1 MAQALAMRT
10 SPSVSPRMSH
20 LSPRS
25 QRQSVDPQRPDER
38 LLPSRDV
45 TDAMIDDAYVAFI
58 LYANP
63 GVPSSTDTSELR
75 KIFRVPPRSD
85 GKSFSIYTLW
95 ELIRKL
101 ENKELK
107 TWTQLAIDLGVEP
120 PQAEKNQ
127 STQKVQQYAVRLKR
141 WMHAMHVDAFFE
153 YLLGKPHS
161 YYTQLPTSA
170 IHTPDSARD
179 GVPLEED
186 LALRALMPEWKPKRG
201 RRKAEDKEGS
211 IDRDLHSAKRQHLET
226 PASVIDYDGY
236 GGHSAN
242 FPQSAIPPW
251 SGVLPDDQEPWTAP
265 GMFPMNVPSGQS
277 LTHPFAAYRGTP
289 EARWRMLG
297 RDFSPAGAYPQSA
310 ITPGHRPAQH
320 IAHAEPQSAITPSA
334 SGTKTKA
341 RRRHGPAVS
350 SAWPSSGNP
359 STGKLRG
366 RPPSNRNIQDGPFST
381 FPANPKPSSQPSS
394 NAVDPDSVPT
404 PTIER
409 DPNIHPGAPLPVQ
422 GSLSSNRLEQ
432 IQRRNK
438 LQLQVPQH
446 SGGPVRMATPP
457 TVLVNGETDGPNMQ
471 HYTGRRESAD
481 FFNDPDE
488 HESNAGVSQN
498 GHPRGS
504 SPLIDFG
511 FRDISRV
518 FATKVLQAK
527 LVPQQEPLSVED
539 AKAISNQV
547 VLQVIPTISPTQ
559 TTVSLIKLAIWLGVG
574 KEFGLGDDNPSTLTV
589 KASTSSGS
597 KSANPHKDREFQLQ
611 WSLSHGKFASVN
623 LHIKNLILPA
633 SSQGRDMLE
642 KDVMALRKELGKG
655 SRFLDESD
663 GDGDVVTRENASE
676 GTWRERYLKLR
687 KEMRGRE
694 REMKRYRRRILEAVM
709 ADEEVGRGND

>member
-1 MAQALAMRT
+1 MRT
-10 SPSVSPRMSH
+10 SPSVSPRMAH

-25 QRQSVDPQRPDER
+25 QRQSLEPPRPEER
-38 LLPSRDV
+38 PLPSRDV
-45 TDAMIDDAYVAFI
+45 TDATLDDAYVAFI

-63 GVPSSTDTSELR
+63 GVPSSADTTELR

-201 RRKAEDKEGS
+201 RRKAEDKEES
-211 IDRDLHSAKRQHLET
+211 VDRDLHSAKRQHLET
-226 PASVIDYDGY
+226 PATVIDYESFAN
-236 GGHSAN
+236 HSAA
-242 FPQSAIPPW
+242 FPQSAIPWSAFPDDHDPW
-251 SGVLPDDQEPWTAP
+251 STAGPMSGVAFGP
-265 GMFPMNVPSGQS
+265 GQG
-277 LTHPFAAYRGTP
+277 LTPHPFSGHRSAS
-289 EARWRMLG
+289 EARWRLLG
-297 RDFSPAGAYPQSA
+297 REFSPSGPYPQSA
-310 ITPGHRPAQH
+310 ITPRHRPAEHLTQP
-320 IAHAEPQSAITPSA
+320 EPQSAITPSA
-334 SGTKTKA
+334 SSGNKSKT

-366 RPPSNRNIQDGPFST
+366 RPPSNRSIQDGPFST
-381 FPANPKPSSQPSS
+381 FPANPKPATQPSS

-409 DPNIHPGAPLPVQ
+409 DPQMHPGAAFPTQ
-422 GSLSSNRLEQ
+422 GGLNPSRFQQLQS
-432 IQRRNK
+432 RNK
-438 LQLQVPQH
+438 LQLQVPEH

-457 TVLVNGETDGPNMQ
+457 RVILNGDVDGPNVP
-471 HYTGRRESAD
+471 HYTGRRTSAD

-488 HESNAGVSQN
+488 HESVAGVSQS

-504 SPLIDFG
+504 SPGIDFTTG
-511 FRDISRV
+511 DVARV
-518 FATKVLQAK
+518 FATRVLHAK
-527 LVPQQEPLSVED
+527 LVPQQESLSMGD

-547 VLQVIPTISPTQ
+547 ILQLIPTISPTQ
-559 TTVSLIKLAIWLGVG
+559 TPVSLIKLAVLLGVG
-574 KEFGLGDDNPSTLTV
+574 KDFGLGDDKPSILTV
-589 KASTSSGS
+589 KANSSSGN
-597 KSANPHKDREFQLQ
+597 KSANPHRDREFQLQ
-611 WSLSHGKFASVN
+611 WSLYQGKATTVS
-623 LHIKNLILPA
+623 LHIKNLTLPT
-633 SSQGRDMLE
+633 SSQVRDLLDKE
-642 KDVMALRKELGKG
+642 VAALRKELGKG
-655 SRFLDESD
+655 GTMPDESD
-663 GDGDVVTRENASE
+663 LELDIVLREEASE
-676 GTWRERYLKLR
+676 VTWKERYVKLR
-687 KEMRGRE
+687 KEMRGKE
-694 REMKRYRRRILEAVM
+694 RELKRYRRRILEAVM
-709 ADEEVGRGND
+709 ADEDAERGK